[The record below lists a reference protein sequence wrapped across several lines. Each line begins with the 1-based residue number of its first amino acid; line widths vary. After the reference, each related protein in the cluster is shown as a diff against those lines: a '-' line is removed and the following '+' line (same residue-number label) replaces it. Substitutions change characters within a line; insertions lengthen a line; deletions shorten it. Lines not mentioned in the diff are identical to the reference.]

1 MKRSYKLITV
11 DYHKAEQYI
20 NQLYASGHEIISAST
35 FFNSFN
41 NEYNVTI
48 LYK

>member
-1 MKRSYKLITV
+1 MKRSYKLRTV

-20 NQLYASGHEIISAST
+20 NRLYDSGHEIISAST
-35 FFNSFN
+35 FFDSFN
-41 NEYNVTI
+41 NKYNVTI